1 MHQRDYGDDRMNSFL
16 VAAQVVVPMALMM
29 AIGVI
34 MRICK
39 VTDRPTM
46 KKVDQIV
53 SKVFMPLL
61 MFKNIYTTDLS
72 EFRGYGF
79 FFYGI
84 AGLVILFLFGIFVL
98 PRMMRDRSAAA
109 AMGQALLRPNYI
121 LFGAAVAESIYGEGN
136 IGLVMLMGAFAIP
149 FFNALAVILLEIGRN
164 STASLKKI
172 LISICKN
179 QIVQAAVIAMAMKL
193 ISLEL
198 PVLVSDPL
206 FDIAGLATP
215 LSFLSLGVSLDIQ
228 SISRNRKPL
237 LLGIATRLLVIPA
250 IFVGGGIAL
259 GYTGLEL
266 CAVFLLFATPTAV
279 SSYPLAVSM
288 DADAELAGQ
297 MVIFTTI
304 CSLPT
309 LFLWVLALSSFGL
322 F

>member
-1 MHQRDYGDDRMNSFL
+1 MNSFL
-16 VAAQVVVPMALMM
+16 VAVRVVVPMALMM
-29 AIGVI
+29 AVGIL
-34 MRICK
+34 MRVTK

-53 SKVFMPLL
+53 SKVCMPLL
-61 MFKNIYTTDLS
+61 MFKNIYTTDFS

-79 FFYGI
+79 FVYGL
-84 AGLVILFLFGIFVL
+84 AGLVVLFLFGIFVL
-98 PRMMRDRSAAA
+98 PKLMADRSAAA

-121 LFGAAVAESIYGEGN
+121 LFGSAVAESLYGEGN
-136 IGLVMLMGAFAIP
+136 IGLVMLMGAFAVP

-164 STASLKKI
+164 STASLGKI
-172 LISICKN
+172 LKSICKN
-179 QIVQAAVIAMAMKL
+179 QIVIAAVVAMVMKL
-193 ISLEL
+193 LNIQL
-198 PVLVSDPL
+198 PGLVADTCYDL
-206 FDIAGLATP
+206 AGLATP
-215 LSFLSLGVSLDIQ
+215 LSFLSLGVSLDVKA
-228 SISRNRKPL
+228 ISRNRRPL
-237 LLGIATRLLVIPA
+237 ILGIATRLLLIPA
-250 IFVGGGIAL
+250 LFVGGGIAL

-288 DADAELAGQ
+288 DADPELAGQ

-309 LFLWVLALSSFGL
+309 IFLWVLALSSFGL